1 MDFSYGLAQALAVKD
16 NRIFTLETK
25 RTELYNEIDR
35 LQHIIE
41 ERDDTIRALS
51 DQMTRLNARFAE
63 LTGEKPDA

>member
-35 LQHIIE
+35 LQHIIDE
-41 ERDDTIRALS
+41 KDKYINELQNDLS
-51 DQMTRLNARFAE
+51 E
-63 LTGEKPDA
+63 LHNQYMELKGDA